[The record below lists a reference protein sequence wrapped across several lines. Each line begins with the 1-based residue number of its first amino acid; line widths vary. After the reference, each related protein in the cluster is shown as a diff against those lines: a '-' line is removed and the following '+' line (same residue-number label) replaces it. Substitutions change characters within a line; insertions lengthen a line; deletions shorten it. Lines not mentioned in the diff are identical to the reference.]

1 MPTTSIVRAAR
12 GASCWSLLL
21 VILAG
26 CGSDGTPTIPE
37 TPVAVVTPPPAPTP
51 VTFAGVTAAL
61 TINPAQLPNYA
72 APALPPHYAGLIGSN
87 TDNGR
92 NAPMTDAGATLGRVL
107 FYDRQLS
114 LNNTKSCASCHAQAS
129 GFSDE
134 AQLSVGFEG
143 GLTGAHSMRLVN
155 ARFYG
160 PGNFFWDRRAATLEA
175 QTIEPIQNA
184 VEMGFDAAHGGL
196 ASVNARL
203 QGLAYY
209 RELFALVYGDSTV
222 TTDRMQRAMAQYVR
236 SILST
241 SSRWDTGYAQVF
253 NPGLPDRGVNTPIPT
268 FTAQEN
274 RGRELFFTAPPQ
286 GGAGCAACHVA
297 PTFALAGNSLSNGLD
312 AGETRIFKSPSLKS
326 SGVPGRFMHDG
337 RFSTLDQVVA
347 HYNNGVQDG
356 PALDQRLR
364 GPGGTPLRLNLN
376 AGDRAALVAFL
387 QTLTDTQLAG
397 DAKFGDPFK
406 R

>member
-1 MPTTSIVRAAR
+1 MPTQSIVRAAR
-12 GASCWSLLL
+12 RASCWSLLL

-26 CGSDGTPTIPE
+26 CGSDGTPTTSE
-37 TPVAVVTPPPAPTP
+37 SPVAVVTPPPAPTP

-92 NAPMTDAGATLGRVL
+92 NAPITDAGATLGRVL

-114 LNNTKSCASCHAQAS
+114 INNTKSCASCHAQAS
-129 GFSDE
+129 GFGDE

-143 GLTGAHSMRLVN
+143 GLTSAHSMRLVN

-184 VEMGFDAAHGGL
+184 VEMGFDATHGGL
-196 ASVNARL
+196 VAVNARL

-222 TTDRMQRAMAQYVR
+222 TTDRMQRAIAQYVR
-236 SILST
+236 SIIST

-253 NPGLPDRGVNTPIPT
+253 NPGLPDRGVTTPIPT

-286 GGAGCAACHVA
+286 GGAGCVACHVA

-312 AGETRIFKSPSLKS
+312 AGETRIFKSPSLKN

>member
-1 MPTTSIVRAAR
+1 MPFLHPALAA
-12 GASCWSLLL
+12 
-21 VILAG
+21 LAR
-26 CGSDGTPTIPE
+26 I
-37 TPVAVVTPPPAPTP
+37 PVAALALTLAACGGDSPVAAAPVIPTTP
-51 VTFAGVTAAL
+51 VTAPFAGVLAAL
-61 TINPAQLPNYA
+61 VITPTQPPNYA
-72 APALPPHYAGLIGSN
+72 NPTLPAHYAGLIGSP

-92 NAPMTDAGATLGRVL
+92 NAPITDAGATLGRVL
-107 FYDRQLS
+107 FYERQLS
-114 LNNTKSCASCHAQAS
+114 VNGTVSCASCHAQAS

-134 AQLSVGFEG
+134 ARLSVGFEG
-143 GLTGAHSMRLVN
+143 GLTDAHSMRLVN

-160 PGNFFWDRRAATLEA
+160 PGSFFWDRRAATLEA

-196 ASVNARL
+196 SAVTGRL

-222 TTDRMQRAMAQYVR
+222 TVDRMQRALAQYVR

-253 NPGLPDRGVNTPIPT
+253 NPGLPDRGINTPIPT

-274 RGRELFFTAPPQ
+274 RGRQLFFTPPPQ

-297 PTFALAGNSLSNGLD
+297 PTFALAANSLGNGLD
-312 AGETRIFKSPSLKS
+312 AGETRVFKSPSLKS
-326 SGVPGRFMHDG
+326 VGVPGRFMHDG

-387 QTLTDTQLAG
+387 QTLTDTQLAA
-397 DAKFGDPFK
+397 DPKFSDPF
-406 R
+406 RR

>member
-1 MPTTSIVRAAR
+1 
-12 GASCWSLLL
+12 LLL
-21 VILAG
+21 VVAG
-26 CGSDGTPTIPE
+26 CGSDGTATMPE
-37 TPVAVVTPPPAPTP
+37 SPVVVVTPPSAPAP
-51 VTFAGVTAAL
+51 FAGVTAAL
-61 TINPAQLPNYA
+61 TINPAQLPNYS
-72 APALPPHYAGLIGSN
+72 APVLPAHYAGLIGSN

-92 NAPMTDAGATLGRVL
+92 AAPITNAGATLGRVL

-114 LNNTKSCASCHAQAS
+114 RNNTTSCASCHAQAS

-134 AQLSVGFEG
+134 AQFSVGFEG
-143 GLTGAHSMRLVN
+143 GVTPTHSMRLAN

-160 PGNFFWDRRAATLEA
+160 PGSFFWDRRAPTLEA

-184 VEMGFDAAHGGL
+184 VEMGFDLAHGGL
-196 ASVNARL
+196 AAVTSRL
-203 QGLAYY
+203 QGLGYY
-209 RELFALVYGDSTV
+209 RELFALVYRDSTV
-222 TTDRMQRAMAQYVR
+222 TVDRMQRAMAQYVR
-236 SILST
+236 SIISS
-241 SSRWDTGYAQVF
+241 SSRWDTGYALVF
-253 NPGLPDRGVNTPIPT
+253 NPGLPDRGVNTAIPT
-268 FTAQEN
+268 FTAEEN
-274 RGRELFFTAPPQ
+274 RGRQLFFTPPPQ

-297 PTFALAGNSLSNGLD
+297 PTFALAGNSLGNGLD
-312 AGETRIFKSPSLKS
+312 AGETRVFKSPSLKN

-387 QTLTDTQLAG
+387 RTLTDTQLAG
-397 DAKFGDPFK
+397 DARFSDPF
-406 R
+406 RR

>member
-1 MPTTSIVRAAR
+1 MPPLSLTHAALRAS
-12 GASCWSLLL
+12 GWSLLL
-21 VILAG
+21 VVLAG
-26 CGSDGTPTIPE
+26 CGSDGTPIIQS
-37 TPVAVVTPPPAPTP
+37 PVVITPPPAPVP
-51 VTFAGVTAAL
+51 LVGVTAAL
-61 TINPAQLPNYA
+61 TISPTQLPNYA
-72 APALPPHYAGLIGSN
+72 TPTLPAHYAGLIGSN

-92 NAPMTDAGATLGRVL
+92 NAPITNAGATLGRVL
-107 FYDRQLS
+107 FYERQLS
-114 LNNTKSCASCHAQAS
+114 INGVTSCASCHAQAS

-134 AQLSVGFEG
+134 PQFSVGFEG
-143 GLTGAHSMRLVN
+143 GLTDAHSMRLAN
-155 ARFYG
+155 ARFYA

-196 ASVNARL
+196 AAVTTRL

-222 TTDRMQRAMAQYVR
+222 TVDRMQRAMAQYVR
-236 SILST
+236 SIISS

-268 FTAQEN
+268 FTAEEN
-274 RGRELFFTAPPQ
+274 RGRQLFFTPPPQ
-286 GGAGCAACHVA
+286 GGAGCSACHVA
-297 PTFALAGNSLSNGLD
+297 PTFALTGNSLSNGLD
-312 AGETRIFKSPSLKS
+312 AGEMRIFKSPSLKDV
-326 SGVPGRFMHDG
+326 GIPGRFMHDG

-347 HYNNGVQDG
+347 HYSNGVQNG

-376 AGDRAALVAFL
+376 AADRAALVAFL
-387 QTLTDTQLAG
+387 QTLTDPQLAG
-397 DAKFGDPFK
+397 DARFTDPFK

>member
-1 MPTTSIVRAAR
+1 MLTHSTIPAALRA
-12 GASCWSLLL
+12 SLLPL
-21 VILAG
+21 LLATLGG
-26 CGSDGTPTIPE
+26 CGSDGPTTIPE
-37 TPVAVVTPPPAPTP
+37 SPVVVVTPPPAATP
-51 VTFAGVTAAL
+51 LPFAGVTAAL
-61 TINPAQLPNYA
+61 TISPTQLPNYA
-72 APALPPHYAGLIGSN
+72 APTLPAHYAGLIGSN

-92 NAPMTDAGATLGRVL
+92 NAPITDAGATLGRVL
-107 FYDRQLS
+107 FHDRQLS
-114 LNNTKSCASCHAQAS
+114 VNNTKSCASCHAQAS

-134 AQLSVGFEG
+134 AQLSVGLEG
-143 GLTGAHSMRLVN
+143 GLTGAHSMRLAN

-160 PGNFFWDRRAATLEA
+160 PGSFFWDRRAATLEA
-175 QTIEPIQNA
+175 QAIEPIQNA
-184 VEMGFDAAHGGL
+184 VEMGFDVTHGGL
-196 ASVNARL
+196 AAVTARL
-203 QGLAYY
+203 QGFAYY

-222 TTDRMQRAMAQYVR
+222 TVDRMQRAIAQYVR
-236 SILST
+236 SIIST

-286 GGAGCAACHVA
+286 GGGGCAACHVA
-297 PTFALAGNSLSNGLD
+297 PSFALAGNSLSNGLD
-312 AGETRIFKSPSLKS
+312 AGETRIFKSPSLKNG
-326 SGVPGRFMHDG
+326 GVPGRFMHDG

-387 QTLTDTQLAG
+387 QTLTDPQLAG
-397 DAKFGDPFK
+397 DAKFGDPF
-406 R
+406 RR